1 MKAIH
6 LDARE
11 MEHPQPMEM
20 GVTIL
25 KKLDNEHF
33 LYMVHRKNPIPLLEL
48 AKGQGFSVL
57 SREVSEGLWHILI
70 SKNANID
77 LNGYL
82 DV

>member
-1 MKAIH
+1 MTPIR

-11 MEHPQPMEM
+11 MEHPQPLEM
-20 GVTIL
+20 AVGIL
-25 KKLDNEHF
+25 KTLDHEHF

-57 SREVSEGLWHILI
+57 SKEVSKGLWHILI
-70 SKNANID
+70 APNADIE